1 MCQSI
6 TQQFISYTLNS
17 IQTGRYVSTFT
28 GSSSG
33 PQRKQIQDYIY
44 VLQKRIV
51 GSQTLT
57 ECYRGT
63 VQIVG
68 YMCL

>member
-1 MCQSI
+1 MFQSI

-17 IQTGRYVSTFT
+17 IETGRHISTFT
-28 GSSSG
+28 RSSSG
-33 PQRKQIQDYIY
+33 PQKKQIKDYID
-44 VLQKRIV
+44 VLQKRIL
-51 GSQTLT
+51 GSQMLT

-63 VQIVG
+63 VYIVE

>member
-1 MCQSI
+1 MFRPSLGHPQS
-6 TQQFISYTLNS
+6 LKK
-17 IQTGRYVSTFT
+17 
-28 GSSSG
+28 
-33 PQRKQIQDYIY
+33 KQIQDYIY

-63 VQIVG
+63 V
-68 YMCL
+68 